1 MEEAANAVNTLSTFL
16 AHEQISSVEELNQ
29 FLRSFPKPNSK
40 VGTHHHQPTDAIVFC
55 ASSVLSLATNVFS
68 SMPTTDTVSSTKIDL
83 EGRNTVL
90 ILCGGIGHSTP
101 HLYDAVAQ
109 HPSYNAIAKEVQGK
123 AESRVLQL
131 IAERW
136 FGVHALDIGSE
147 GATVRPDDKNKL
159 LVVVED
165 RSTNCG
171 GNASESRKVLEAC
184 GVESPRS
191 IVVVQD
197 PTMSRRTVAT
207 FNKAYKD
214 RGIALPLVVSWPT
227 FIPKVR
233 VKDPAERAG
242 KEDVLNQIVYANN
255 HTSNIEASSL
265 WSMKR
270 FVDLLMGEIPRLQD
284 DADGYGPMGK
294 GFIVHVEIPENVKN
308 AWNVMNAILGEQ
320 SRDR

>member
-29 FLRSFPKPNSK
+29 FFRSLPNPNSK
-40 VGTHHHQPTDAIVFC
+40 VGTHHRQPTDAIVFC

-68 SMPTTDTVSSTKIDL
+68 SMPTTDTVSTMKIDL

-101 HLYDAVAQ
+101 YLYDAIAQ
-109 HPSYNAIAKEVQGK
+109 HPSYNAIAKDVQGK

-136 FGVHALDIGSE
+136 FGVHALDIGSN
-147 GATVRPDDKNKL
+147 GATIRPDDTNKL

-197 PTMSRRTVAT
+197 PTMSMRTVAT
-207 FNKAYKD
+207 FKKAYED
-214 RGIALPLVVSWPT
+214 RGIALPHVISWPT
-227 FIPKVR
+227 FVPKVR
-233 VKDPAERAG
+233 VKDSTENAG
-242 KEDVLNQIVYANN
+242 KGDVLKQIAYVNN
-255 HTSNIEASSL
+255 HTSNIETMCL

-284 DADGYGPMGK
+284 DADGYGPMGQ
-294 GFIVHVEIPENVKN
+294 GFIAHVDIPKN
-308 AWNVMNAILGEQ
+308 IKDAWNFMNAILGEQ